1 MKRTYFFLLILPLLT
16 SCLTRES
23 VDIGE
28 IQQLEIKGVER
39 NVVFMRISLP
49 IENPNNYKIS
59 IEEIYLEF
67 SLDSEHLGNLSS
79 NKKIEIP
86 AQSRE
91 LHEFDLEL
99 ELKNAFLGALSI
111 IQQFSKKNAEVNING
126 WVKARAL
133 LVQKKIPVSES
144 QSYDWSN
151 IQN

>member
-28 IQQLEIKGVER
+28 IQQLEINGVER
-39 NVVFMRISLP
+39 NTVSMRISLP

-67 SLDSEHLGNLSS
+67 SLDNEHLGNLSS

-86 AQSRE
+86 AHSKE
-91 LHEFDLEL
+91 VHKFDLEL

-133 LVQKKIPVSES
+133 FVRKKIPVSES